1 MEHVKK
7 AGVGEKVLGEEQ
19 LLEVLFCYAERR
31 TVGCAWMSI
40 LLGFSRAVC
49 TYLLASPACAED
61 DEHDGYVLNGINLFD
76 LTPLEIEEQRSLAGG
91 GYVGV
96 RRVVRI
102 LEDGD
107 AVKRAVDAAIDS
119 NGQLINLRMSI
130 MK

>member
-1 MEHVKK
+1 
-7 AGVGEKVLGEEQ
+7 
-19 LLEVLFCYAERR
+19 
-31 TVGCAWMSI
+31 MSA
-40 LLGFSRAVC
+40 L
-49 TYLLASPACAED
+49 AED
-61 DEHDGYVLNGINLFD
+61 DEQDDYVLNGINLFD